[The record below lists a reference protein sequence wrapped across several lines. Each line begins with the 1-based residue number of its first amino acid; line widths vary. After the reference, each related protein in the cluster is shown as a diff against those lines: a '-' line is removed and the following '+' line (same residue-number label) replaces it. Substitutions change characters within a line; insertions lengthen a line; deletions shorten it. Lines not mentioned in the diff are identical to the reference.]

1 MKNMKNMKSI
11 KYFLTTIIA
20 GMFLFAACEKN
31 EPIVFDD
38 PSHAAF
44 EITTKTVTVT
54 DEITEVEVSVML
66 VGPHENRAF
75 EVPFS
80 IVDTLEIGTD
90 EYINNVE
97 EGNQIMSLGDKKVTI
112 PANSS
117 FGTFNIEF
125 NHNNMDAGEQY
136 VLTLYL
142 EEGELLVSPAYNPG
156 FALIF
161 FK

>member
-1 MKNMKNMKSI
+1 MKNLKNMKSI
-11 KYFLTTIIA
+11 KYFLTIIVA
-20 GMFLFAACEKN
+20 GVFLFAACEKN
-31 EPIVFDD
+31 EPIIFDD

-44 EITTKTVTVT
+44 EISTKTLNVT

-80 IVDTLEIGTD
+80 IVDSLEIGTD
-90 EYINNVE
+90 VYANNVD
-97 EGNQIMSLGDKKVTI
+97 EGDQIKSLGDKKVTI

-125 NHNNMDAGEQY
+125 NHGNMVAGEQY
-136 VLTLYL
+136 TLLLYL
-142 EEGELLVSPAYNPG
+142 QEGDLLVSPAYNPG